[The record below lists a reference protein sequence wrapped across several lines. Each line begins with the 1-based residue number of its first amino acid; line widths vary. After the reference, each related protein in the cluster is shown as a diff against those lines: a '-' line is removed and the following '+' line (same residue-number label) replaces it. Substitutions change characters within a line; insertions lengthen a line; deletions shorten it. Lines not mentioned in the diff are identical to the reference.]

1 MNKPV
6 RRAVRYYLIKDNK
19 VVVTKYNKGN
29 KKEGYY
35 DIPGGKIDDDELPK
49 QTAIRE
55 MKEETGIDIKSLKYK
70 GIITIEY
77 PDRKFLFDVFI
88 SSEYEGNP
96 NDFEEN
102 TSEWIEI
109 NELLQKEK
117 ILSNIIILDRFF
129 IKGLIDD
136 NYNFNMH
143 ITVDE
148 QENILDINYNL
159 KTK

>member
-1 MNKPV
+1 MDKPV
-6 RRAVRYYLIKDNK
+6 RRAVRCYLIKDNK
-19 VVVTKYNKGN
+19 VIVTKYNKGN

-129 IKGLIDD
+129 IKGLIGD